1 MELRRVAFSPAD
13 VEALAAFSLAND
25 GWFDAPL
32 VRRLLVDLTSSP
44 SGVILLADGDATVLL
59 ATVVDGA
66 ENAAGAA
73 HLEVLGMAE
82 GAHLSKAAFAELVVA
97 PAVAFARAGVRRAL
111 MVPLRP
117 SFARVADA
125 EAVLR
130 AAGFEP
136 SYSSYTMCRR
146 GDLEPPDAGTLLPP
160 GWRWDELDDARVDD
174 AHALLADAFRGMP
187 SFSLSAPPLFRR
199 AIAARATT
207 WRALLDGDT
216 LAGVVQIVV
225 YGARAELRTVARAPA
240 YRGRGV
246 GERLVGE
253 GLRVLLIGGP
263 RDVELTVEAENERA
277 LALYRR
283 FGFEQV
289 AHTPVLGLELR
300 R

>member
-1 MELRRVAFSPAD
+1 VELRRVAFSPAD

-32 VRRLLVDLTSSP
+32 VRRLLVDLTSHP
-44 SGVILLADGDATVLL
+44 SGVIVLADGDATVLV

-66 ENAAGAA
+66 ENAAAAA
-73 HLEVLGMAE
+73 HLEVLGVAE
-82 GAHLSKAAFAELVVA
+82 GARLSRAAFAELVVA

-111 MVPLRP
+111 MVPLHP
-117 SFARVADA
+117 SFARVVDA

-136 SYSSYTMCRR
+136 SYASYTMCRR
-146 GDLEPPDAGTLLPP
+146 GDLGPPDGGALLPP
-160 GWRWDELDDARVDD
+160 GWRWDELDDARVDG
-174 AHALLADAFRGMP
+174 AHALLADAFRGAP

-199 AIAARATT
+199 AVAARTTT

-216 LAGVVQIVV
+216 LAGLAQVAA
-225 YGARAELRTVARAPA
+225 YGARAELRTIARAPA

-253 GLRVLLIGGP
+253 ALRVLLIAGP
-263 RDVELTVEAENERA
+263 RDVELSVEADNERA
-277 LALYRR
+277 LALYRG
-283 FGFEQV
+283 FGFETV
-289 AHTPVLGLELR
+289 ARTPVLGLALR